1 MKQIRKI
8 MLFMI
13 LGTAMLFASC
23 EDENVIQN
31 SILEIDKTEIKA
43 PVEGAKINIKVTSN
57 VAWTISS
64 KQGWAVPEITNGEAH
79 TRSRN
84 QYNGKPVQR

>member
-43 PVEGAKINIKVTSN
+43 PVE
-57 VAWTISS
+57 
-64 KQGWAVPEITNGEAH
+64 
-79 TRSRN
+79 
-84 QYNGKPVQR
+84 